1 MGKAF
6 QKIIS
11 KNVDVYPQ
19 IGGVSPEILET
30 MTFHFF
36 MYTLVVHPL
45 EIWQFAMEN
54 HDVYHLYP
62 YIYHFHGC
70 RCPCLWLCMWTLR
83 DDFSCYFAIDRIPL
97 LKLMMDDDGIV
108 HPWWFQIPLLII
120 NFNHVCSYHEQYLPF
135 YHVAQ
140 VFFSVWQTIVD

>member
-1 MGKAF
+1 MAKAGAKKITEKPWGKAF

-45 EIWQFAMEN
+45 EI
-54 HDVYHLYP
+54 
-62 YIYHFHGC
+62 
-70 RCPCLWLCMWTLR
+70 
-83 DDFSCYFAIDRIPL
+83 
-97 LKLMMDDDGIV
+97 
-108 HPWWFQIPLLII
+108 
-120 NFNHVCSYHEQYLPF
+120 
-135 YHVAQ
+135 
-140 VFFSVWQTIVD
+140 